1 MRRVSLMLIAGAAAI
16 ASPVSAQKTADTK
29 PAPGKAEDAAPVG
42 FAAVDRAFADFR
54 AKTPVPGMAYGVIVD
69 GKLAHAR
76 YFGEQDEKGKAP
88 VNAETRFRI
97 ASMSK
102 AFTALAIL
110 SLRDQGKL
118 RLDDLAEQYVPEM
131 RGWKYPTSD
140 SPRIRVRDLLSHVGG
155 FVTDDPWG
163 DRQQPL
169 PTADFTAMLAAGV
182 PWSRPPQTQM
192 EYSNFGYALLG
203 RIVTNVSGM
212 PFDHYIQQTIMQPLG
227 MTKSGYE
234 FRDVP
239 LANRAIGYR
248 WENERWVEEPTMAHG
263 EFGAMGGV
271 YTTVEDYSRW
281 ISFLLSAWPPRD
293 GPETGPVKRSSVREL
308 SQGLNFVNARK
319 RIGGGK
325 DDECVNGSA
334 YGMGM
339 IVIRDCALE
348 LTLSHGGGFPG
359 YGSYVLLAPERKA
372 AIFGFTN
379 RTYSGPAEAVWA
391 SMLAIDKQAMIPPAK
406 RVVTPVL
413 TAFQTYAFNAYKAG
427 SLAPLEGKLAMNFL
441 MDRSRENWAAEFAK
455 VQKQVGQCTSAEPLF
470 ATGALTTA
478 FRWNC
483 ERGHVNGQ
491 IMLAPTHPPTLQA
504 LRLMPLPN

>member
-1 MRRVSLMLIAGAAAI
+1 MRHAKLIWIAGAALI
-16 ASPVSAQKTADTK
+16 AVPASAQQPAAKKAAETA
-29 PAPGKAEDAAPVG
+29 PAG
-42 FAAVDRAFADFR
+42 FAAVDKAFADFR

-69 GKLAHAR
+69 GKLAHVR
-76 YFGEQDEKGKAP
+76 YFGEQDEQGKAP
-88 VNAETRFRI
+88 VNADTRFRI

-118 RLDDLAEQYVPEM
+118 RLDDLAEQHVPEM
-131 RGWKYPTSD
+131 RDWKYPTSD
-140 SPRIRVRDLLSHVGG
+140 SPRIRIRDLLSHVGG

-169 PTADFTAMLAAGV
+169 PAADFTAMLAAGV

-212 PFDHYIQQTIMQPLG
+212 PFDRYIVQTIMQPLG

-239 LANRAIGYR
+239 IANRAVGYR
-248 WENERWVEEPTMAHG
+248 WENARWVEEPTMPHG

-271 YTTVEDYSRW
+271 YTTVEDYARW
-281 ISFLLSAWPPRD
+281 VSFLLSAWPARD

-308 SQGLNFVNARK
+308 AQGLNFVNARK
-319 RIGGGK
+319 RIGAGEK
-325 DDECVNGSA
+325 DECVNGSA

-339 IVIRDCALE
+339 IVIRDCALG

-359 YGSYVLLAPERKA
+359 YGSYLLFAPERRA
-372 AIFGFTN
+372 AIFGFVN
-379 RTYSGPAEAVWA
+379 RTYSGPAEAVWT
-391 SMLAIDKQAMIPPAK
+391 SLLAIDNQGMIPPAK
-406 RVVTPVL
+406 REVAPILAT
-413 TAFQTYAFNAYKAG
+413 FQSYAFNAFKAG
-427 SLAPLEGKLAMNFL
+427 SLAPLQGKLAMNFL
-441 MDRSRENWAAEFAK
+441 MDRNAENWVAEFAK
-455 VQKQVGQCTSAEPLF
+455 VRQQVGQCTSAEPLF
-470 ATGALTTA
+470 ATGALSTA

-491 IMLAPTHPPTLQA
+491 ILLAPTNPPTLQA

>member
-1 MRRVSLMLIAGAAAI
+1 MRRVKLIWLAGSVLIAAP
-16 ASPVSAQKTADTK
+16 ASPQKAAETK
-29 PAPGKAEDAAPVG
+29 PASEPVG
-42 FAAVDRAFADFR
+42 FAAVDKAFADFR

-69 GKLAHAR
+69 GKLAHIR
-76 YFGEQDEKGKAP
+76 YFGEQDENGKAP
-88 VNAETRFRI
+88 VNADTRFRI

-118 RLDDLAEQYVPEM
+118 SLDDLAERYVPEM
-131 RGWKYPTSD
+131 RGWTYPTSD
-140 SPRIRVRDLLSHVGG
+140 SPRIRIRDLLSHVGG

-169 PTADFTAMLAAGV
+169 PAADFTAMLVAGV

-212 PFDHYIQQTIMQPLG
+212 PYDRYIVNTIMQPLG

-271 YTTVEDYSRW
+271 YTTADDYARW
-281 ISFLLSAWPPRD
+281 VSFLLSAWPPRD
-293 GPETGPVKRSSVREL
+293 GPEDGPVKRSSVREL

-319 RIGGGK
+319 RIGAGEK
-325 DDECVNGSA
+325 DECVNGSA

-339 IVIRDCALE
+339 IVIRDCALG

-359 YGSYVLLAPERKA
+359 YGSYLLLAPERRA
-372 AIFGFTN
+372 AIFGFVN
-379 RTYSGPAEAVWA
+379 RTYSGPAEAIWT
-391 SMLAIDKQAMIPPAK
+391 SLLAIDRQAMIPPAK
-406 RVVTPVL
+406 REVAPIL
-413 TAFQTYAFNAYKAG
+413 TTYQSYAFNAYKAG
-427 SLAPLEGKLAMNFL
+427 SLEPLDGKLAMNFL
-441 MDRSRENWAAEFAK
+441 MDRSAENWASEFAK
-455 VQKQVGQCTSAEPLF
+455 VRKQVGQCTSAEPLF

-491 IMLAPTHPPTLQA
+491 ILLAPTNPPTLQA

>member
-1 MRRVSLMLIAGAAAI
+1 MRHVTLMIAACAAVI
-16 ASPVSAQKTADTK
+16 AAPASAQQA
-29 PAPGKAEDAAPVG
+29 PAKKAGEAAPVG
-42 FAAVDRAFADFR
+42 FAAVDKAFADFR
-54 AKTPVPGMAYGVIVD
+54 VKTPVPGMAYGVIVD
-69 GKLAHAR
+69 GKLAHVR

-118 RLDDLAEQYVPEM
+118 RLDDLAEQHIPEM
-131 RGWKYPTSD
+131 RGWTYPTTD
-140 SPRIRVRDLLSHVGG
+140 SPRIRIRDLLSHVGG

-163 DRQQPL
+163 DRQQPISA
-169 PTADFTAMLAAGV
+169 ADFTAMLAAGV

-212 PFDHYIQQTIMQPLG
+212 PYDRYIAQTIMRPLG
-227 MTKSGYE
+227 MTSSGYE

-239 LANRAIGYR
+239 IANRAIGYR

-271 YTTVEDYSRW
+271 YTTVEDYARW
-281 ISFLLSAWPPRD
+281 VSFLLSAWPPRD

-319 RIGGGK
+319 RIGAGEK
-325 DDECVNGSA
+325 DECVNGSA

-339 IVIRDCALE
+339 IVIRDCALG

-359 YGSYVLLAPERKA
+359 YGSYLLLAPERRA
-372 AIFGFTN
+372 AIFGFVN
-379 RTYSGPAEAVWA
+379 RTYSGPAEAIWT
-391 SMLAIDKQAMIPPAK
+391 SLLAIDNQGMVPPSK
-406 RVVTPVL
+406 REVAPL
-413 TAFQTYAFNAYKAG
+413 LSSFQTYAFNAYKAG
-427 SLAPLEGKLAMNFL
+427 DLAPLQGKLAMNFL
-441 MDRSRENWAAEFAK
+441 MDRSAENWTAELAK
-455 VQKQVGQCTSAEPLF
+455 IHKQVGQCTSAEPLF

-483 ERGHVNGQ
+483 ERGHINGQ
-491 IMLAPTHPPTLQA
+491 ILLAPTKPPTLQA
-504 LRLMPLPN
+504 LRLMPIPN